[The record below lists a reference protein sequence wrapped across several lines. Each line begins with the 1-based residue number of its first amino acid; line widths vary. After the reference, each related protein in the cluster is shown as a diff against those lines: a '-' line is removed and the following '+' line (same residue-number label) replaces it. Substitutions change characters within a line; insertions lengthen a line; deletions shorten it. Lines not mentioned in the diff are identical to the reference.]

1 MLRLLTLLGIL
12 MLIVAPTFAQ
22 PGPPGGASGNTCPA
36 FVEVAL
42 AEIDQACS
50 GTGRNQACYGNIA
63 IDVDSREGV
72 SFVFEKRGDLAEVLD
87 IDAMTLAALDVL
99 GEVWGVTLMK
109 LQANIPGTLPGQNVT
124 FLLFGDV
131 EIQNLGSDSV
141 ALPMTATGSVNIRLR
156 PTTAAQNVVG
166 SLRGGQAI
174 DANGILA
181 DGSWIRVRF
190 EGDSRT
196 NTGWVSAEFLATDGD
211 ISTLPVVESGEPT
224 YGPMQSFFFKT
235 GIGRPE
241 CSTAP
246 DNGILIQTPR
256 GVGRINLQV
265 NGIDVTLG
273 STMYMTDESGFMYF
287 FQVEGTGTV
296 SFGGV
301 TQFLPPG
308 TFVTVPVD
316 ENGVPVGPPSAPIPY
331 DPAYLAHL
339 PLILLPDDIVI
350 APPPAPDEVNSL
362 VEETQQQIE
371 NQSQGGTSGST
382 GGTTG
387 GGTDAVT
394 PGLWVASRT
403 ISESNCPGED
413 VGLVR
418 EFSFF
423 LAQDEDGALYFDGR
437 PMTRVGAGTYT
448 VTGNDPAATNTFTVT
463 FTAPTQFV
471 GRVVSVKA
479 DCQYTSSA
487 AGSWAGP
494 G

>member
-1 MLRLLTLLGIL
+1 MLRLLTLLWVL
-12 MLIVAPTFAQ
+12 MLAAIPTFAQ
-22 PGPPGGASGNTCPA
+22 PGPPGGASGDACPA

-63 IDVDSREGV
+63 VNVDAREGA
-72 SFVFEKRGDLAEVLD
+72 SFTFEQRGDLAEVLD
-87 IDAMTLAALDVL
+87 IDTMTLAALDVL

-141 ALPMTATGSVNIRLR
+141 TVPMTATGSVNIRLR

-166 SLRGGQAI
+166 SLQRGQAI
-174 DANGILA
+174 EANGILT

-196 NTGWVSAEFLATDGD
+196 NTGWISADFLATDGD

-224 YGPMQSFFFKT
+224 YGPMQSYFFKT

-296 SFGGV
+296 SFDGV

-316 ENGVPVGPPSAPIPY
+316 ENGVPIGPPSAPIPY

-339 PLILLPDDIVI
+339 PLLLLPDDIVI
-350 APPPAPDEVNSL
+350 APPPSPDDVSSL

-371 NQSQGGTSGST
+371 TQTQSGGTGST

-387 GGTDAVT
+387 GGVDTVT

-413 VGLVR
+413 VGMLR

-423 LAQDEDGALYFDGR
+423 LALDDSGALYFDGR
-437 PMTRVGAGTYT
+437 PMQRVGAGTYT
-448 VTGNDPAATNTFTVT
+448 VTGSDPAATNTFTMT
-463 FTAPTQFV
+463 FTGATQFV
-471 GRVVSVKA
+471 GRVVSVKS
-479 DCQYTSSA
+479 DCQYISSA
-487 AGSWAGP
+487 AGYWAAP